1 MTITEELRKRI
12 APHLPDSFRGI
23 IAKQTGYSESMV
35 SKVLNEEQPNVKIAA
50 ALIELA
56 KKTKEEKEK
65 ELERLRR
72 LADQL

>member
-23 IAKQTGYSESMV
+23 IALQTGYSESMV
-35 SKVLNEEQPNVKIAA
+35 SKVLNEGQPNAKIAA

-56 KKTKEEKEK
+56 KKTKEEKER
-65 ELERLRR
+65 EQERLNR

>member
-35 SKVLNEEQPNVKIAA
+35 SKVLNEGQYNVKIAA

-65 ELERLRR
+65 EQERLQR

>member
-1 MTITEELRKRI
+1 MTITDDLRKRI
-12 APHLPDSFRGI
+12 TPHLPDSFRGI

-35 SKVLNEEQPNVKIAA
+35 SKVLNEGQPNVKIVA

-56 KKTKEEKEK
+56 KKSKEENEK
-65 ELERLRR
+65 EQERLNR

>member
-1 MTITEELRKRI
+1 MTITEELRNRI

-35 SKVLNEEQPNVKIAA
+35 SKVLNEGQPNVKIAA

-56 KKTKEEKEK
+56 RKTKEENEK
-65 ELERLRR
+65 EQERLKR